1 MTGTSTGH
9 PWLPLV
15 VPVEARNVRD
25 GVERAR
31 RQEDVLPD
39 DDRVHCPSSA
49 ATGGSS
55 LGAGRPGWRGA
66 RAPAGV
72 VLPDDERVHG
82 PSSAMTGEAVSADGW
97 WSAHP
102 WYRSLSPQLLL
113 FWVLWIIVEKEKR

>member
-1 MTGTSTGH
+1 MLFQSSPVQSVSVWSARVGGKLSCRMTGTSTGH

-66 RAPAGV
+66 RAPAG
-72 VLPDDERVHG
+72 LSCRMTNASMVH
-82 PSSAMTGEAVSADGW
+82 P
-97 WSAHP
+97 
-102 WYRSLSPQLLL
+102 RL
-113 FWVLWIIVEKEKR
+113 